1 MVIQIG
7 RGGLGN
13 FATNDISFV
22 HGDPITLFREFDQNY
37 TEPEYIH
44 FVYIRPNE
52 NAASGVSLLA
62 KQFHEPLDGRTI
74 AQAEQEI
81 LIKARPNGDDTNVVE
96 YGLEVLD
103 FQDHCCYVTMVLDKQ
118 FWHFFPDAGQPEA
131 PAIVFRRNK
140 IVIDIDGDVILEEY
154 DPNYSFYNFEN
165 VTVSDGTDGVS
176 GIRFVNFFKK
186 DKWGTPEYVRSDQ
199 EAEIEQK
206 KQNRY
211 ALDIYVRMPFYKP
224 NSDPDKWATVVID
237 PPTPPR
243 GGGGGSPPPPPS

>member
-1 MVIQIG
+1 MGIAL
-7 RGGLGN
+7 GGSGLSS

-22 HGDPITLFREFDQNY
+22 HGDPITKSVEFDAKY
-37 TEPEYIH
+37 TEPEFIH
-44 FVYIRPNE
+44 FVYIRPNT
-52 NAASGVSLLA
+52 NDASGVALLA
-62 KQFHEPLDGRTI
+62 KQFHEPLNGRTI

-81 LIKARPNGDDTNVVE
+81 LAKARPGGDDSTVVE

-103 FQDHCCYVTMVLDKQ
+103 FQDNCCYITMVLDKQ
-118 FWHFFPDAGQPEA
+118 FWHFFPSKGQPEA

-140 IVIDIDGDVILEEY
+140 IVIDRNENVILEEY
-154 DPNYSFYNFEN
+154 HPNYSFYNFEN
-165 VTVSDGTDGVS
+165 INLADGSTDGVS

-186 DKWGTPEYVRSDQ
+186 DKWGAPEYARSQMED
-199 EAEIEQK
+199 EDEQR

-224 NSDPDKWATVVID
+224 NGENPDRWATVVID

-243 GGGGGSPPPPPS
+243 GGGG